1 MGRKNKKYY
10 KNLHDQAYDKLTSM
24 QAFGESKKEA
34 VLNGS
39 DKNKIFSFNTYKTY
53 WKHIKYFIRWMQ
65 QNYPE
70 IKTLKKARAYV
81 PEWLQSRV
89 DQIDKN
95 GNHLSAWTIQTEAKA
110 LAKLFD
116 ISPDDSDYFSP
127 PKRRRVNIKR
137 SRGAAVRDRHFS
149 EKNNWELVCFA
160 RGTGLRRSELEA
172 LKGGNCKR
180 VDELYKRLEELQNKP
195 DITTKESQELKSIR
209 DVLEQ
214 FPDEKYFVWVAN
226 GKGGR
231 SRYSPILGDHKQDI
245 VDRIKNTDPD
255 KNVWEYVSS
264 NADIH
269 GYRADYATMI
279 YKAYARD
286 IKDIP
291 YDKINKGT
299 GKKYQG
305 DVYVCRGDEKGKKLD
320 KRAMLKASKALG
332 HNRIDVVA
340 NNYLRSL

>member
-1 MGRKNKKYY
+1 MGRKLSEQAYY
-10 KNLHDQAYDKLTSM
+10 KLKSM

-34 VLNGS
+34 VVNGT

-53 WKHIKYFIRWMQ
+53 WKHIKYFMRWMQ
-65 QNYPE
+65 QCHPE
-70 IKTLKKARAYV
+70 VKNLKKARFYV
-81 PEWLQSRV
+81 NEWLQLRV
-89 DQIDKN
+89 DQVDKN

-110 LAKLFD
+110 LAKLFE
-116 ISPDDSDYFSP
+116 ISPEDPDYFSP
-127 PKRRRVNIKR
+127 PKRHRADIKR
-137 SRGAAVRDRHFS
+137 SRGEAVRDKHFS

-172 LKGGNCKR
+172 LQGGDCKNI
-180 VDELYKRLEELQNKP
+180 DEVYQRMEELQNKP
-195 DITTKESQELKSIR
+195 DITEKESKELKSIQ

-214 FPDEKYFVWVAN
+214 FPNEEYFVWIAN

-231 SRYSPILGDHKQDI
+231 PRYSPILGDHKQAI
-245 VDRIKNTDPD
+245 VDRIKNTNPD
-255 KNVWEYVSS
+255 KKVWEYVSS

-269 GYRADYATMI
+269 GYRADYATAI

-286 IKDIP
+286 PKDIP
-291 YDKINKGT
+291 YDKVNAGT
-299 GKKYQG
+299 KKKYQG

-320 KRAMLKASKALG
+320 KKAMLKASKALG

>member
-1 MGRKNKKYY
+1 MGRKNKKYR
-10 KNLHDQAYDKLTSM
+10 KNLHDQAYDKLTNM

-34 VLNGS
+34 ILNGS
-39 DKNKIFSFNTYKTY
+39 NKNKIFSFNTYKTY
-53 WKHIKYFIRWMQ
+53 WKHTQYFLRWMN
-65 QNYPE
+65 QNHPE
-70 IKTLKKARAYV
+70 VTTLKKARSYV
-81 PEWLQSRV
+81 NEWLQTRV
-89 DQIDKN
+89 DQVDKN

-110 LAKLFD
+110 LAKLFE

-127 PKRRRVNIKR
+127 PKRHRADIKR
-137 SRGAAVRDRHFS
+137 SRGEVVRDKHFS

-172 LKGGNCKR
+172 LQGGDCKNI
-180 VDELYKRLEELQNKP
+180 DEVYQRMEELQNKP
-195 DITTKESQELKSIR
+195 DITSKESQELKSIK
-209 DVLEQ
+209 DVLDQ
-214 FPDEKYFVWVAN
+214 FPDEDNFIWVAN

-231 SRYSPILGDHKQDI
+231 PRYSPILGEHKEEI
-245 VDRIKNTDPD
+245 VNRIKNTSSG
-255 KNVWEYVSS
+255 KKVWEYVSS

-269 GYRADYATMI
+269 GYRAEYATMI

-286 IKDIP
+286 VKDIP
-291 YDKINKGT
+291 FDKVNAGT
-299 GKKYQG
+299 KKKYQG
-305 DVYVCRGDEKGKKLD
+305 DLYVCRGDEKGKKLD